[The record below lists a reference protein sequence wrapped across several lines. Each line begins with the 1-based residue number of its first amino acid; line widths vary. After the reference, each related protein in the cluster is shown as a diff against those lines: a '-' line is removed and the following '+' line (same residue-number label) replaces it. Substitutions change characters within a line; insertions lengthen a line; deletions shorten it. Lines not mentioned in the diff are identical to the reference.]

1 MDKMQQQKVALVA
14 GASGIVGRQ
23 LVKTLLHKGWETIGV
38 SRQALS
44 HTDGIPMVNVD
55 LLDAQNSAQALQS
68 LSRVTHLFY
77 SAWVNAANWTEMVE
91 PNVTMLRNLVS
102 TLEKKAPLQTV
113 SLMQGYKVYGA
124 HLGPFKTPARESDP
138 GVPGAEFNS
147 AQLAWLSQYQRG
159 KRWHWN
165 AIRPGVVGSAVP
177 GNTMNLAL
185 SIALYA
191 SLCKAL
197 GLPLRFPGSEQTWH
211 SIVDYTDAGLL
222 AEATLWAATSPAAQN
237 QAFNVNNGDLWRWS
251 ELWPRIARWF
261 ELDSAPPV
269 RLSFHQLFTD
279 YRGAWRE
286 LAGDRLVEADIMQL
300 SNGRFA
306 DFVFGWNYDM
316 FGDGSKLRRS
326 GFARMQATDEMFFS
340 LFAQLRA
347 ARVIP

>member
-1 MDKMQQQKVALVA
+1 MSKRQQHNVALVA

-23 LVKTLLHKGWETIGV
+23 LVNTLLNHQWEVIGL
-38 SRQALS
+38 SRHAGS
-44 HTDGIPMVNVD
+44 HPDGIPMVKVD
-55 LLDAQNSAQALQS
+55 LLDEQDSARALRS
-68 LSRVTHLFY
+68 LNGVTHIFY
-77 SAWVNAANWTEMVE
+77 SAWANAANWTDMVE

-102 TLEKKAPLQTV
+102 TLETAAPLQTI

-138 GVPGAEFNS
+138 GVPGAEFNA
-147 AQLAWLSQYQRG
+147 AQLTWLSQFQRG

-177 GNTMNLAL
+177 GNAMNLAL

-211 SIVDYTDAGLL
+211 SIVDHTDAGLL
-222 AEATLWAATSPAAQN
+222 AEATLWAAASPAAKN
-237 QAFNVNNGDLWRWS
+237 QAFNVNNGDIWRWS

-261 ELDSAPPV
+261 ELDFAPPV
-269 RLSFHQLFTD
+269 RLSFHQLFND
-279 YRGAWRE
+279 YRGVWRE
-286 LAGDRLVEADIMQL
+286 LAGERLVEADILQL
-300 SNGRFA
+300 SDGRFA
-306 DFVFGWNYDM
+306 DFVFSWDYDM
-316 FGDGSKLRRS
+316 FGDGSKLRRA
-326 GFARMQATDEMFFS
+326 GFTQMQATDEMFFR

-347 ARVIP
+347 ARIIP